1 MMTPGISASSGFF
14 QARQPRCPT
23 KIVFRYLEFAEKRGF
38 LGHRRT
44 RLQEAKIVLAY
55 VLAKRLTLHIELART
70 QAGSNFGSVAFSLS
84 PHDVI
89 D

>member
-1 MMTPGISASSGFF
+1 
-14 QARQPRCPT
+14 
-23 KIVFRYLEFAEKRGF
+23 
-38 LGHRRT
+38 LGRFRT

-55 VLAKRLTLHIELART
+55 VLAKRLTLHIELERT
-70 QAGSNFGSVAFSLS
+70 QAGSNFGLVAFWFA